1 MNTRKIAPL
10 LLFFL
15 GLLLPLLPQNAF
27 AQGKL
32 APGDQVPDY
41 TFKTL
46 AGKTVKLSQFKGK
59 NIVLAFMVH
68 GSGACHSFA
77 PKLEKDIWRA
87 FKGRNTVVLG
97 VLVRARKAK
106 QFKQSHG
113 LSFPVAVDNRLAAK
127 FPSDGYPF
135 VAILDGKGCFRFST
149 KGVAAKRMIPQI
161 ITSLKKLGA

>member
-1 MNTRKIAPL
+1 MKSRRFTPVF
-10 LLFFL
+10 LLFVSLTLLFL
-15 GLLLPLLPQNAF
+15 PDQAL
-27 AQGKL
+27 AQSKL
-32 APGDQVPDY
+32 KVGDQVPDHS
-41 TFKTL
+41 FKTL
-46 AGKTVKLSQFKGK
+46 DGKKVSLSQFAGK

-87 FKGRNTVVLG
+87 YKGRNTVVIT
-97 VLVRARKAK
+97 VMVRARKAK

-113 LSFPVAVDNRLAAK
+113 LTTITAVDSRLFAK

-135 VAILDGKGCFRFST
+135 VAILDGKRRFRFST